1 MATHSSILAWEIK
14 WTEEPGGLQ
23 SVSQVGHDLATKP
36 PSDVRIIT
44 SWSLGQVRKKVSPVS
59 RVWVKQALVQQG
71 MYGKQENTHLE
82 WPDQTPTKFD
92 KIIIL
97 KNFSLITI
105 FKWITLKRK
114 FGVCSQ

>member
-14 WTEEPGGLQ
+14 WTEEPGGLLL
-23 SVSQVGHDLATKP
+23 VSQVGHDLATKP

-71 MYGKQENTHLE
+71 MYGKQENTHTE
-82 WPDQTPTKFD
+82 RPDQTPTNFD
-92 KIIIL
+92 KVIIL
-97 KNFSLITI
+97 KNFLLSLY
-105 FKWITLKRK
+105 LS
-114 FGVCSQ
+114 GSH